1 MKKNTERLVIRDG
14 VDIQRAVSRMASLR
28 WQIKQAKALI
38 EEGKDAITKYMSLHN
53 MTRIS
58 NDVFYVTVSEYTS
71 TTFDTAQFRAE
82 HPTLYKKYLIHETK
96 TRFTY
101 GAVDHE

>member
-1 MKKNTERLVIRDG
+1 MNNKRNTLVIRDG
-14 VDIQRAVSRMASLR
+14 ADIQNAVSRMASLR
-28 WQIKQAKALI
+28 WQIKQAKTLI

-53 MTRIS
+53 MTRVA
-58 NDVFYVTVSEYTS
+58 NDVFSVTISEYES
-71 TTFDTAQFRAE
+71 TTFDMAQFRAE